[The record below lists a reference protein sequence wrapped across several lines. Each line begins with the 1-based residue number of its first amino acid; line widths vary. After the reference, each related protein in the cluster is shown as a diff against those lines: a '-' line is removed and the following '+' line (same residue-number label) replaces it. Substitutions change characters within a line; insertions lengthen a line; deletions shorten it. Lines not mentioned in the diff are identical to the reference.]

1 MGKFSSIFGS
11 KPKPQ
16 PAIVL
21 PPAAPSAAASSERSN
36 TEADAAAS
44 RLRIAEKRKRGRRAS
59 ILSDV
64 GEEEAKLATVSRP
77 QAGRAASV
85 LFGG

>member
-1 MGKFSSIFGS
+1 MGKFSS

-21 PPAAPSAAASSERSN
+21 PPAAPTRDFTEERRVE
-36 TEADAAAS
+36 EADKAAN
-44 RLRIAEKRKRGRRAS
+44 RLRLAEKRKRGRRSS
-59 ILSDV
+59 ILSNISS
-64 GEEEAKLATVSRP
+64 EEAQLANVERP
-77 QAGRAASV
+77 AGRSASV